1 MLVFLYFLQI
11 KLGDSDMKITI
22 AAVGKLKEKYLKEA
36 ISEYSKR
43 LSRFTEVEII
53 EVDDEYAP
61 DTLSEGQE
69 GQVKKKEAGK
79 LLKRIKQGSYV
90 ILLDLAGEQIT
101 SSKFSSKLENIMLSG
116 NSHITFIIG
125 GSLGLDQSLINIAD
139 YRLCLSKMTFPHQL
153 ARVILMEQ
161 VYRAFKIIKNETY
174 HK

>member
-1 MLVFLYFLQI
+1 
-11 KLGDSDMKITI
+11 MKITI

-43 LSRFTEVEII
+43 LSRFSEVEII

-61 DTLSEGQE
+61 DTLSEAQE
-69 GQVKKKEAGK
+69 SQVKKKEADK
-79 LLKRIKQGSYV
+79 LLKRVKQGSYV
-90 ILLDLAGEQIT
+90 ILLDLAGEQTT
-101 SSKFSSKLENIMLSG
+101 SSGFSAKIENIMLSG

>member
-1 MLVFLYFLQI
+1 
-11 KLGDSDMKITI
+11 MKITI

-43 LSRFTEVEII
+43 LSRFSEVEII

-61 DTLSEGQE
+61 DTLSEAQE
-69 GQVKKKEAGK
+69 SLVKKKEADK
-79 LLKRIKQGSYV
+79 LLKRVKQGSYV
-90 ILLDLAGEQIT
+90 ILLDLAGEQTT
-101 SSKFSSKLENIMLSG
+101 SSGFSAKIENIMLSG

>member
-1 MLVFLYFLQI
+1 
-11 KLGDSDMKITI
+11 MKITI

-43 LSRFTEVEII
+43 LSRFSEVEII

-61 DTLSEGQE
+61 DTLSKAQE
-69 GQVKKKEAGK
+69 SQVKKKEADK
-79 LLKRIKQGSYV
+79 LLKRVKQGSYV
-90 ILLDLAGEQIT
+90 ILLDLAGEQTT
-101 SSKFSSKLENIMLSG
+101 SSGFSAKIENIMLSG

-153 ARVILMEQ
+153 ARVILIEQ

>member
-1 MLVFLYFLQI
+1 
-11 KLGDSDMKITI
+11 MKITI

-43 LSRFTEVEII
+43 LSRFSEVEII

-61 DTLSEGQE
+61 DTLSEAQE
-69 GQVKKKEAGK
+69 SQVKKKEADK
-79 LLKRIKQGSYV
+79 LLKRVKQGSYV
-90 ILLDLAGEQIT
+90 ILLDLAGEQTT
-101 SSKFSSKLENIMLSG
+101 SSGLSAKIESIMLSG

>member
-1 MLVFLYFLQI
+1 
-11 KLGDSDMKITI
+11 MKITI

-36 ISEYSKR
+36 VSEYTKR

-61 DTLSEGQE
+61 DSLSEAQE
-69 GQVKKKEAGK
+69 CQVKKKEAER
-79 LLKRIKQGSYV
+79 LLKRVKQGSYV
-90 ILLDLAGEQIT
+90 ILLDLAGEQTT
-101 SSKFSSKLENIMLSG
+101 SSGFSAKLENIMISG

-125 GSLGLDQSLINIAD
+125 GSLGLDQSLINISD

-161 VYRAFKIIKNETY
+161 VYRAFKIINNETY

>member
-1 MLVFLYFLQI
+1 
-11 KLGDSDMKITI
+11 MKITI

-43 LSRFTEVEII
+43 LSRFTEVEFI

-61 DTLSEGQE
+61 DSLSEAQE
-69 GQVKKKEAGK
+69 SQVKLKEAEK
-79 LLKRIKQGSYV
+79 ILKRVKQGSYV

-101 SSKFSSKLENIMLSG
+101 SLGFSAKLENIMLSG

-125 GSLGLDQSLINIAD
+125 GSLGLDQNLINTAD

>member
-1 MLVFLYFLQI
+1 
-11 KLGDSDMKITI
+11 MKITI

-61 DTLSEGQE
+61 DSLSEAQE
-69 GQVKKKEAGK
+69 SQVKKKEAEK
-79 LLKRIKQGSYV
+79 ILKRVKQGSYV

-101 SSKFSSKLENIMLSG
+101 SSGFSAKVENIMLSG

-139 YRLCLSKMTFPHQL
+139 YRLCLSKMTYPHQL

>member
-1 MLVFLYFLQI
+1 
-11 KLGDSDMKITI
+11 MKITI

-43 LSRFTEVEII
+43 LSRYSEVEII

-61 DTLSEGQE
+61 DTLSEAQE
-69 GQVKKKEAGK
+69 SQVKKKEADK
-79 LLKRIKQGSYV
+79 LLKRVKQGSYV
-90 ILLDLAGEQIT
+90 ILLDLAGEQTT
-101 SSKFSSKLENIMLSG
+101 SSGFSAKIENIMLSG

>member
-1 MLVFLYFLQI
+1 
-11 KLGDSDMKITI
+11 MKITI

-43 LSRFTEVEII
+43 LSRFSEVEII

-61 DTLSEGQE
+61 DTLSEAQE
-69 GQVKKKEAGK
+69 SQVKKKEADK
-79 LLKRIKQGSYV
+79 LLKRVKQGSYV
-90 ILLDLAGEQIT
+90 ILLDLAGEQTT
-101 SSKFSSKLENIMLSG
+101 SSGFSAKIENIMLSG

-153 ARVILMEQ
+153 ARVILIEQ

>member
-1 MLVFLYFLQI
+1 
-11 KLGDSDMKITI
+11 MKITI

-43 LSRFTEVEII
+43 LSRFSEVKII

-61 DTLSEGQE
+61 DTLSEAQE
-69 GQVKKKEAGK
+69 SQVKKKEADK
-79 LLKRIKQGSYV
+79 LLKRVKQGSYV
-90 ILLDLAGEQIT
+90 ILLDLAGEQTT
-101 SSKFSSKLENIMLSG
+101 SSGFSAKIENIMLSG

-153 ARVILMEQ
+153 VRVILMEQ